1 MLPSCRFHWGVDF
14 PSHRRSRS
22 WSRIIDQVQDFPEQ
36 FPRPIPQRTP
46 NGLSRA
52 AIDHDMAALGRDNRL
67 AKATLNLDF
76 GIIIREPGTAEY
88 ETILPGSPPC
98 TGSSPC
104 IEREI
109 IVTQRRDQQDI
120 VKYVVHVAANGAPFL
135 PHAISEN
142 ENEHHKAAAD
152 ERPAGEKP
160 HSRQRTQDDLYK
172 G

>member
-1 MLPSCRFHWGVDF
+1 
-14 PSHRRSRS
+14 
-22 WSRIIDQVQDFPEQ
+22 
-36 FPRPIPQRTP
+36 
-46 NGLSRA
+46 
-52 AIDHDMAALGRDNRL
+52 MAALGRDNRL
-67 AKATLNLDF
+67 AKAMPNLDF
-76 GIIIREPGTAEY
+76 GIIMREPGTATH
-88 ETILPGSPPC
+88 ETILPGSPPR
-98 TGSSPC
+98 
-104 IEREI
+104 IEREA
-109 IVTQRRDQQDI
+109 IVTQRRDQQDV